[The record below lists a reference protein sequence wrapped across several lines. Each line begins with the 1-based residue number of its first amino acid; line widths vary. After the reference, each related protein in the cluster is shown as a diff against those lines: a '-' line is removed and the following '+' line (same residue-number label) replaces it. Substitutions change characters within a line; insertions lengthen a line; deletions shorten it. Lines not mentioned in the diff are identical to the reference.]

1 MLGLECLLQYMNMI
15 RLFVLHFFSSR
26 SLHTGSTCPPVGA
39 WPDCTR
45 ARPRSPPC
53 EVHERTS
60 CRTRHAYAC
69 ATIVTGTFTSDE
81 CGSTER
87 VQALLVLVVL
97 VPTSFSR
104 PLDVILD
111 KLGPR
116 IFIMEWPLQNLGPR
130 TLEVCRRK
138 ARVRAHHPFVVWMA
152 RAQLRLPLDLCISQR
167 VRRVRR

>member
-26 SLHTGSTCPPVGA
+26 SHTRHTGSTCPPVGVA
-39 WPDCTR
+39 RLYAR
-45 ARPRSPPC
+45 ATRSPPC

-60 CRTRHAYAC
+60 CRTRHAC
-69 ATIVTGTFTSDE
+69 ATIVTDTLTSDE

-167 VRRVRR
+167 VRRVCR